1 MKSSAV
7 LNGSFAPTVQFEKLE
22 IHKVFLRFSNFHSC
36 QNLSLITLANFII
49 GYLSQEGS
57 IAMSQKPKIQYVGQF
72 YIHGSE
78 ARQLEQEAK
87 RKQAKS
93 KLPLERLRSVREISL
108 DPVAIGG
115 ILVSLMLLA
124 VMIVGALQLKTD
136 WANYRVMDSYVSR
149 LSSQN
154 AKLTEKYRS
163 QYDLDDIRSKA
174 QALGMVPRE
183 ELQTRSVYVTVPQP
197 EPEPTWWENLQ
208 WFLEGLFA

>member
-78 ARQLEQEAK
+78 ARQLELEAK

-115 ILVSLMLLA
+115 ILVSLVLLA

-136 WANYRVMDSYVSR
+136 WANYRIMDSYVSR

-154 AKLTEKYRS
+154 AKLTEEYRS

-174 QALGMVPRE
+174 EALGMVPRE

>member
-78 ARQLEQEAK
+78 ARQLELEAK

-115 ILVSLMLLA
+115 ILVSLVLLA

-154 AKLTEKYRS
+154 AKLTEEYRS

-174 QALGMVPRE
+174 EALGMVPRE

>member
-1 MKSSAV
+1 MKLSAV
-7 LNGSFAPTVQFEKLE
+7 LSGYFAATVQFEKLE
-22 IHKVFLRFSNFHSC
+22 IHTVFLRFSNFHSC

-78 ARQLEQEAK
+78 ARQLELEAK

-93 KLPLERLRSVREISL
+93 KLPLERLRSVREINL

-154 AKLTEKYRS
+154 AKLTEEYRS

-174 QALGMVPRE
+174 VALGMVPRE

>member
-115 ILVSLMLLA
+115 IFVSLVLLA

-136 WANYRVMDSYVSR
+136 WANYRIMDSYVSR

-154 AKLTEKYRS
+154 AKLTEEYRS

-174 QALGMVPRE
+174 EALGMVPRE

>member
-78 ARQLEQEAK
+78 ARQLELEAK

-93 KLPLERLRSVREISL
+93 KLPLERLRSVREINL

-154 AKLTEKYRS
+154 AKLTEEYRS

>member
-154 AKLTEKYRS
+154 AKLTEEYRS

-183 ELQTRSVYVTVPQP
+183 ELQTRSVYVTVPQS

>member
-1 MKSSAV
+1 
-7 LNGSFAPTVQFEKLE
+7 
-22 IHKVFLRFSNFHSC
+22 
-36 QNLSLITLANFII
+36 
-49 GYLSQEGS
+49 
-57 IAMSQKPKIQYVGQF
+57 MSQKPKIQYVGQF

-87 RKQAKS
+87 RKQARS

-115 ILVSLMLLA
+115 IFVSLVLLA

-136 WANYRVMDSYVSR
+136 WANYRIMDSYVSR

-154 AKLTEKYRS
+154 AELVEEYRS
-163 QYDLDDIRSKA
+163 QYDLEDIRSKA

-183 ELQTRSVYVTVPQP
+183 DLETRSVYVTVPQP
-197 EPEPTWWENLQ
+197 EPGPTWWENLL

>member
-93 KLPLERLRSVREISL
+93 KLPLERLRSVREINL

-115 ILVSLMLLA
+115 ILVSLVLLA
-124 VMIVGALQLKTD
+124 VMVVGALQLKTD

-154 AKLTEKYRS
+154 AKLTEEYRS

>member
-93 KLPLERLRSVREISL
+93 KLPLERLRSVREINL

-154 AKLTEKYRS
+154 AKLTEEYRS

-174 QALGMVPRE
+174 EALGMVPRE

>member
-174 QALGMVPRE
+174 EALGMVPRE

-197 EPEPTWWENLQ
+197 EPEPTWWENLK

>member
-78 ARQLEQEAK
+78 ARQLELEAK

-115 ILVSLMLLA
+115 ILVSLVLLA

-154 AKLTEKYRS
+154 AKLTEEYRS
-163 QYDLDDIRSKA
+163 QYDLEDIRSKA

>member
-36 QNLSLITLANFII
+36 QNLSLITLADFII

-93 KLPLERLRSVREISL
+93 KLPLERLRSVREINL

-115 ILVSLMLLA
+115 ILVSLVLLA

-154 AKLTEKYRS
+154 AKLTEEYRS

>member
-7 LNGSFAPTVQFEKLE
+7 LDGSFAPTVQFEKLE

-93 KLPLERLRSVREISL
+93 KLPLERLRSVREINL

-115 ILVSLMLLA
+115 ILVSLVLLA

-154 AKLTEKYRS
+154 AKLTEEYRS

-174 QALGMVPRE
+174 EALGMVPRE

>member
-115 ILVSLMLLA
+115 ILVSLVLLA
-124 VMIVGALQLKTD
+124 VMVVGALQLKTD

-154 AKLTEKYRS
+154 AKLTEEYRS
-163 QYDLDDIRSKA
+163 QYDLEDIRSKA

>member
-93 KLPLERLRSVREISL
+93 KLPLERLRSVREINL

-115 ILVSLMLLA
+115 ILVSLVLLA

-154 AKLTEKYRS
+154 AKLTEEYRS

-174 QALGMVPRE
+174 EALGMVPRE

>member
-22 IHKVFLRFSNFHSC
+22 IHTVFLRFSNFHSC

-115 ILVSLMLLA
+115 IFVSLVLLA

-154 AKLTEKYRS
+154 AKLTEEYRS

>member
-22 IHKVFLRFSNFHSC
+22 LHKVFLRFSNFHSC

-78 ARQLEQEAK
+78 ARQLELEAK
-87 RKQAKS
+87 RKQARS

-115 ILVSLMLLA
+115 ILVSLVLLA

-136 WANYRVMDSYVSR
+136 WANYRIMDSYVSR

-154 AKLTEKYRS
+154 AELVKEYRS
-163 QYDLDDIRSKA
+163 QYDLEDIRSKA
-174 QALGMVPRE
+174 EALGMVPRE
-183 ELQTRSVYVTVPQP
+183 DLETRSVYVTVPQP

>member
-78 ARQLEQEAK
+78 ARQLELEAK

-93 KLPLERLRSVREISL
+93 KLPLERLRSVREINL

-154 AKLTEKYRS
+154 AKLTEEYRS
-163 QYDLDDIRSKA
+163 QYDLEDIRSKA
-174 QALGMVPRE
+174 EALGMVPRE
-183 ELQTRSVYVTVPQP
+183 DLETRSVYVTVPQP

>member
-7 LNGSFAPTVQFEKLE
+7 LNGSFVPTVQFEKLE
-22 IHKVFLRFSNFHSC
+22 IHKVVLRFSNFHSC

-93 KLPLERLRSVREISL
+93 KLPLERLRSVREINL

-115 ILVSLMLLA
+115 ILVSLVLLA

-154 AKLTEKYRS
+154 AKLTEEYRS

>member
-78 ARQLEQEAK
+78 ARQLELEAK

-115 ILVSLMLLA
+115 ILVSLVLLA

-174 QALGMVPRE
+174 EALGMVPRE

>member
-36 QNLSLITLANFII
+36 QNLSLITLADFII

-87 RKQAKS
+87 RKQARS

-115 ILVSLMLLA
+115 IFVSLVLLA

-136 WANYRVMDSYVSR
+136 WANYRIMDSYVSR

-154 AKLTEKYRS
+154 AKLTEEYRS
-163 QYDLDDIRSKA
+163 QYDLEDIRSKA
-174 QALGMVPRE
+174 EALGMVPRE
-183 ELQTRSVYVTVPQP
+183 DLETRSVYVTVPQP

>member
-124 VMIVGALQLKTD
+124 VMVVGALQLKTD

-154 AKLTEKYRS
+154 AKLTEEYRS

-174 QALGMVPRE
+174 EALGMVPRE